1 MSTHNPYVIYEEL
14 NNHGGNINRAS
25 IINGHSDG
33 FFETNLETLLI
44 DFGVKHILT
53 QEMKDV
59 LIKTKGI
66 LLTLDL
72 MGELTHANIPKIINY
87 INNFVTVNIH
97 NASIME
103 ETS

>member
-1 MSTHNPYVIYEEL
+1 
-14 NNHGGNINRAS
+14 
-25 IINGHSDG
+25 
-33 FFETNLETLLI
+33 
-44 DFGVKHILT
+44 
-53 QEMKDV
+53 MKDV